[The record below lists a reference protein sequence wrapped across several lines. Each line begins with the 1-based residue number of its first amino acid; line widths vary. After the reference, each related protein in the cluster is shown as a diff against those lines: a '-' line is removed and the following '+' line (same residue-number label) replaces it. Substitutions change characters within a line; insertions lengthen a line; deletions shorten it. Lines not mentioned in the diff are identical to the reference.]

1 MYLKHFKL
9 ERKPFDQLPD
19 PDFLYLAEQH
29 EEALSRM
36 QFAVAINDSFTIITG
51 EIGSGKT
58 TLVRK
63 LLSDLTDEC
72 TPAFITHTRL
82 NAIELL
88 QMILV
93 QLGVK
98 PFKMGKS
105 EMLTELQRIVDSEHD
120 NGRRVVIVVDEGQ
133 NFSIELLEELR
144 LLTCMDT
151 NESKSINIVLMG
163 QPQLSTTLRSP
174 HLDQLRQRCRLRF
187 HLNAL
192 SENETVEYIRHR
204 LTVAGGDPGAIFDGE
219 ALEAVYGF
227 TRGIPRLINTICDTA
242 MIMAFIGERD
252 QVTMESIDDAVKELY
267 WLDEPPTNDELVREK
282 LEPSVAAHL
291 TILQNGRMYREYV
304 LDLPSYIIGR
314 SDDCSIAIHS
324 RYFSRHHA
332 LLARDV
338 EGWMI
343 LDLKSTNG
351 ISVNGRDV
359 QSWRLRSSDVIE
371 IGEYRMNLTL
381 KDPNENPL
389 GPAQDHTERVTD
401 LPNLA

>member
-1 MYLKHFKL
+1 VYLKHFKL

-105 EMLTELQRIVDSEHD
+105 EMLTELQGIVDSERD

-163 QPQLSTTLRSP
+163 QPQLSKTLRSP
-174 HLDQLRQRCRLRF
+174 DLDQLRQRCRLRF

-267 WLDEPPTNDELVREK
+267 WLDEPPTNDELVRDK

-291 TILQNGRMYREYV
+291 TISQNGRMYREYV

-359 QSWRLRSSDVIE
+359 QSWRLRSNDVIE
-371 IGEYRMNLTL
+371 IGEYRMNLTF

>member
-29 EEALSRM
+29 DEALSRM

-105 EMLTELQRIVDSEHD
+105 EMLTELQRIVDSERD

-163 QPQLSTTLRSP
+163 QPQLSTTLQSP
-174 HLDQLRQRCRLRF
+174 DLDQLRQRCRLRF

-242 MIMAFIGERD
+242 MIMAFIGKRD
-252 QVTMESIDDAVKELY
+252 QVTMESIDDAVKELH
-267 WLDEPPTNDELVREK
+267 WLDEPPTNDGLVQDK
-282 LEPSVAAHL
+282 LEPGVAAHL
-291 TILQNGRMYREYV
+291 TISQNGRMYREYV

-314 SDDCSIAIHS
+314 SDDCSIVIRS
-324 RYFSRHHA
+324 QYFSRHHA
-332 LLARDV
+332 LLTRDV

-359 QSWRLRSSDVIE
+359 QSWRLRNSDVIE
-371 IGEYRMNLTL
+371 VGEHRMSLTFN
-381 KDPNENPL
+381 DPNQNTL
-389 GPAQDHTERVTD
+389 GPAQDHTERKTELPD
-401 LPNLA
+401 LA

>member
-1 MYLKHFKL
+1 VYLKHFKL

-105 EMLTELQRIVDSEHD
+105 EMLTELQGIVDSERD

-151 NESKSINIVLMG
+151 NESKSINIVLIG

-174 HLDQLRQRCRLRF
+174 DLDQLRQRCRLRF

-267 WLDEPPTNDELVREK
+267 WLDEPPTNDELVRDK

-291 TILQNGRMYREYV
+291 TISQNGRMYREYV

-351 ISVNGRDV
+351 ISVNGRNV
-359 QSWRLRSSDVIE
+359 QSWRLRSNDVIE
-371 IGEYRMNLTL
+371 IGEYRMNLTF

>member
-1 MYLKHFKL
+1 VYLKHFKL

-105 EMLTELQRIVDSEHD
+105 EMLTELQGIVDSERD

-151 NESKSINIVLMG
+151 NESKSINIVLIG

-174 HLDQLRQRCRLRF
+174 DLDQLRQRCRLRF

-204 LTVAGGDPGAIFDGE
+204 LTVADGDPGAIFDGE

-267 WLDEPPTNDELVREK
+267 WLDEPPTNDELVQDK

-291 TILQNGRMYREYV
+291 TISQNGRMYREYV

-359 QSWRLRSSDVIE
+359 QSWRLRSNDVIE
-371 IGEYRMNLTL
+371 IGEYRMNLTF

>member
-105 EMLTELQRIVDSEHD
+105 EMLTELQGIVDSERD

-174 HLDQLRQRCRLRF
+174 DLDQLRQRCRLRF

-267 WLDEPPTNDELVREK
+267 WLDEPPTNDELVRDK
-282 LEPSVAAHL
+282 LKPSVAAHL
-291 TILQNGRMYREYV
+291 TILQNGRMYQEYV

-324 RYFSRHHA
+324 RYFSRHHS

-343 LDLKSTNG
+343 DADGQRLARELLRGEEFECDDP
-351 ISVNGRDV
+351 DV
-359 QSWRLRSSDVIE
+359 GAED
-371 IGEYRMNLTL
+371 
-381 KDPNENPL
+381 NPAVL
-389 GPAQDHTERVTD
+389 VCE
-401 LPNLA
+401 

>member
-1 MYLKHFKL
+1 VYVKHFKL

-105 EMLTELQRIVDSEHD
+105 EMLTELQRIVDSERD

-163 QPQLSTTLRSP
+163 QPQLNTALQSP
-174 HLDQLRQRCRLRF
+174 DLDQLRQRCRLRF

-192 SENETVEYIRHR
+192 SENETAEYIRHR
-204 LTVAGGDPGAIFDGE
+204 LTVAGGDPGAIFDSE

-252 QVTMESIDDAVKELY
+252 QVTMESIDDAVKELH
-267 WLDEPPTNDELVREK
+267 WLDEPPTNDELVQDK
-282 LEPSVAAHL
+282 LDPGVAAHL
-291 TILQNGRMYREYV
+291 TISQNGRIYREYV
-304 LDLPSYIIGR
+304 LDFPSYIIGR
-314 SDDCSIAIHS
+314 SDDCSIVIRS

-332 LLARDV
+332 LLARDFD
-338 EGWMI
+338 GWMI

-351 ISVNGRDV
+351 VSVNGRAV
-359 QSWRLRSSDVIE
+359 KSWRLRNSDVIE
-371 IGEYRMNLTL
+371 IGEHRLNLTFE
-381 KDPNENPL
+381 DPNQDTM
-389 GPAQDHTERVTD
+389 GPAHDHTDRITELPD
-401 LPNLA
+401 LA

>member
-29 EEALSRM
+29 DEALSRM

-105 EMLTELQRIVDSEHD
+105 EMLTELQRIVDSERD

-163 QPQLSTTLRSP
+163 QPQLSTTLQSP
-174 HLDQLRQRCRLRF
+174 DLDQLRQRCRLRF

-192 SENETVEYIRHR
+192 SEIETVEYIRHR

-242 MIMAFIGERD
+242 MIMAFIGKRD
-252 QVTMESIDDAVKELY
+252 QVTMESIDDAVKELH
-267 WLDEPPTNDELVREK
+267 WLDEPPTNDGLVQDK
-282 LEPSVAAHL
+282 LEPGVAAHL
-291 TILQNGRMYREYV
+291 TISQNGRMYREYV

-314 SDDCSIAIHS
+314 SDDCSIVIRS
-324 RYFSRHHA
+324 QYFSRHHA
-332 LLARDV
+332 LLTRDV

-359 QSWRLRSSDVIE
+359 QSWRLRNSDVIE
-371 IGEYRMNLTL
+371 VGEHRMNLTFN
-381 KDPNENPL
+381 DPKQNTL
-389 GPAQDHTERVTD
+389 GPAQDHTERKTELPD
-401 LPNLA
+401 LA

>member
-105 EMLTELQRIVDSEHD
+105 EMLTELQGIVDSERD

-174 HLDQLRQRCRLRF
+174 DLDQLRQRCRLRF

-267 WLDEPPTNDELVREK
+267 WLDEPPTNDELVRDK

-291 TILQNGRMYREYV
+291 TILQNGRMYQEYV

-371 IGEYRMNLTL
+371 IGEYRMNLTF

>member
-1 MYLKHFKL
+1 MYLKHLKL

-63 LLSDLTDEC
+63 LLSDFTDEC

-105 EMLTELQRIVDSEHD
+105 EMLTELQGIVDSERD

-174 HLDQLRQRCRLRF
+174 DLDQLRQRCRLRF

-192 SENETVEYIRHR
+192 SENETVEYIKHR
-204 LTVAGGDPGAIFDGE
+204 LTVADGDPGAIFDGE
-219 ALEAVYGF
+219 ALEAVYGL

-267 WLDEPPTNDELVREK
+267 WLDEPPTNDELVRDK

-291 TILQNGRMYREYV
+291 TILQNGRMYQEYV

-371 IGEYRMNLTL
+371 IGEYRMNLTF
-381 KDPNENPL
+381 KDPNENLLFPE
-389 GPAQDHTERVTD
+389 QDHTERVTD